1 MINDG
6 MFIEAHIAD
15 IHFGA
20 MNPNLQYGILKD
32 QFINKLAKMP
42 ILDIVS
48 VNGDI
53 FDHKFMASS
62 DAIAVAQYF
71 IKDLISVC
79 AMKNATLIIIGG
91 TYSHDADQIK
101 LFYPLAE
108 QARNICDIRIVEEC
122 RYEYVKGKRI
132 LCIPELYGKGKQFY
146 RNLMFGN
153 GVYDSCYMHGT
164 YAGSIYGKEL
174 SDLDSQREPV
184 FCINDFGF
192 CAGPIISGHVHN
204 ARCFDSH
211 FYYCGS
217 PYRWSF
223 ADADVDKG
231 FIFLLQDLVTHTYS
245 VQYEPIISDRYAI
258 INLDSMI
265 NSDPNDIIQFI
276 LRKKVEENIKYIR
289 IDFTVSNADAINIL
303 QTYFRGNKEVVIN
316 DKSRKD
322 EITKETKE
330 IVEKYKDYDYIFD
343 RNLSPEAKLAKYI
356 NQCKNEVYITADDL
370 VNLLKDL

>member
-6 MFIEAHIAD
+6 MFVEAHIAD

-20 MNPNLQYGILKD
+20 MNPNVQYNILRD
-32 QFINKLAKMP
+32 QFVNKLIKMP

-48 VNGDI
+48 VNGDV

-79 AMKNATLIIIGG
+79 AMKHATLIIIAG
-91 TYSHDADQIK
+91 TFSHDADQIK

-108 QARNICDIRIVEEC
+108 QAKDICDVRIVEDC
-122 RYEYVKGKRI
+122 RFEYVKGKRI
-132 LCIPELYGKGKQFY
+132 LCIPELYGKGKEFY
-146 RNLMFGN
+146 QNLMLMN
-153 GVYDSCYMHGT
+153 GSYDSCYMHGT
-164 YAGSIYGKEL
+164 YAGSIYGKEIP
-174 SDLDSQREPV
+174 DLDSPREPV
-184 FCINDFGF
+184 FCMRDFNR
-192 CAGPIISGHVHN
+192 CVGPIISGHVHN

-231 FIFLLQDLVTHTYS
+231 FIFLLQDIATHTYS
-245 VQYEPIISDRYAI
+245 VQYEPIISDNYAI
-258 INLDSMI
+258 INLDDMI
-265 NSDPNDIIQFI
+265 NSDPRNIIQFI
-276 LRKKVEENIKYIR
+276 LNKKAEANIKYIR
-289 IDFTVSNADAINIL
+289 IDFTVSNPEAINIL
-303 QTYFRGNKEVVIN
+303 QTYFRGNKEVIIN
-316 DKSRKD
+316 DKSRKE
-322 EITKETKE
+322 EITKGTKE
-330 IVEKYKDYDYIFD
+330 IVEKYKDFDYIFD
-343 RNLSPEAKLAKYI
+343 RNLTPETKLAKYI

>member
-6 MFIEAHIAD
+6 IFIEAHIAD

>member
-1 MINDG
+1 MINGG

-32 QFINKLAKMP
+32 QFINKLIKMP

-108 QARNICDIRIVEEC
+108 QARNICDIRIVEDC

-174 SDLDSQREPV
+174 PDLDSQREPV
-184 FCINDFGF
+184 FCIDDFGF

-245 VQYEPIISDRYAI
+245 VQYEPIISDKYAI

-289 IDFTVSNADAINIL
+289 IDFTVSNADAISIL
-303 QTYFRGNKEVVIN
+303 QTYFRGNKEVIIN
-316 DKSRKD
+316 DKSRKE
-322 EITKETKE
+322 EITKETRE

>member
-146 RNLMFGN
+146 QNLMFGN

-164 YAGSIYGKEL
+164 YVGSIYGKEL
-174 SDLDSQREPV
+174 PDLDSQREPV